1 MLNKDELKGKGK
13 KVKGTVKEE
22 VGKAIGNRNLQQ
34 EGQAEREEGEVKEGF
49 GKARRKVGEAV
60 EKVGKAIS
68 R

>member
-1 MLNKDELKGKGK
+1 MLNKDELEGKGK

-22 VGKAIGNRNLQQ
+22 VGKVIGNRNLQE
-34 EGQAEREEGEVKEGF
+34 EGQADRQEGEIEEGF
-49 GKARRKVGEAV
+49 GKARRKVGEVV